1 MANEKNEKDKEPDKE
16 AELKEALR
24 NGVWILVM
32 LSVLTFGEF
41 LVAVIAPPWGML
53 LFAVAFWKT
62 FYVVK
67 SYMHIGRLFGGD
79 EEAH

>member
-1 MANEKNEKDKEPDKE
+1 MAKDENEKKEKDGLKD
-16 AELKEALR
+16 ELSA
-24 NGVWILVM
+24 GVWILIM
-32 LSVLTFGEF
+32 LSILTGGEF
-41 LVAVIAPPWGML
+41 LVASIAPPWGYL
-53 LFAVAFWKT
+53 LLLVALWKS